1 MGLWNGEDRWYD
13 RVYEGEWK
21 GDKAHCTGR
30 YSHANGATYEG
41 EWKDDKQ
48 HWHNI
53 VCKRIFIF
61 IILKLNKI
69 FNIIKSDWFR
79 NKLDYFHIH
88 KRKNQILVDTTKR

>member
-1 MGLWNGEDRWYD
+1 MHGRGIFYWP
-13 RVYEGEWK
+13 
-21 GDKAHCTGR
+21 DKR
-30 YSHANGATYEG
+30 RYEG

-69 FNIIKSDWFR
+69 FNTIKSSWLKETEVVTIR
-79 NKLDYFHIH
+79 IRAHLALSK
-88 KRKNQILVDTTKR
+88 